1 MYHSVYRR
9 PVTFLRDHAAHWSV
23 PRETFRR
30 LVGQLVEGEWIVP
43 VKDARHGRLLVAWM
57 PLEVEQ
63 RILDEFRRRLQAR
76 RYHGVTLMRV
86 LLDLC
91 IDDRRYDDDTTTE
104 WLVTGDG
111 SGSLELDRFYY
122 EAGVAFE
129 FQGAQPSRAGDV
141 NSEADLIAQRTR
153 DNVKAGL
160 CTRNGVRLFEIT
172 AFDLSVTTLREKIGD
187 ALPWFPVFEDRSP
200 VPRATPAVPPVCQC
214 HRSTHPAGA
223 GSTVSVAGRCR
234 W

>member
-9 PVTFLRDHAAHWSV
+9 PVIFLRDHAAHWSV

-76 RYHGVTLMRV
+76 RYHG
-86 LLDLC
+86 
-91 IDDRRYDDDTTTE
+91 
-104 WLVTGDG
+104 
-111 SGSLELDRFYY
+111 
-122 EAGVAFE
+122 E
-129 FQGAQPSRAGDV
+129 FQGAQHSRAGDV